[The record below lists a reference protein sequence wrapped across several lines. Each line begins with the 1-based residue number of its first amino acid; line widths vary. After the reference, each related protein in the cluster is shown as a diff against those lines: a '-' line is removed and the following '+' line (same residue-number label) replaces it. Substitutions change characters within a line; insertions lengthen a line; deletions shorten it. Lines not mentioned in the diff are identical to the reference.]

1 MHYKRKSISIRP
13 ISSEIMLKNLAVS
26 FLKLMGPT
34 HGISVAH
41 ASGIFNSGF
50 LIISGFLVMEI
61 GFFENFHYFRANS
74 SVDLNCWD
82 IFLVERHV

>member
-41 ASGIFNSGF
+41 GNTAGAGVTLRHSTKEGRQNGNWNSRDSPDEYPQPDGF
-50 LIISGFLVMEI
+50 
-61 GFFENFHYFRANS
+61 Y
-74 SVDLNCWD
+74 
-82 IFLVERHV
+82 